1 MGHGSRCSGLLGTGL
16 LLACGGGDAAAPGA
30 VPATLTVVS
39 GDAQADTVAQRLN
52 GFLDLLVRDADG
64 LPVPGVLVRYAIA
77 AEAGTLSSPVVR
89 TRPSGRA
96 STAWTLPERAGR
108 YSVTASVAGLPP
120 VVFTATAVPSYPARL
135 RRLSGDGQVG
145 VEGET
150 LDEVIVIQVTDDY
163 GNGVEGMTVGFSLA
177 PGNGRALNPQSK
189 SDSLGQVSSFWELGT
204 GPGPKRMQAKA
215 PNLIPI
221 LVQATALPA
230 P

>member
-1 MGHGSRCSGLLGTGL
+1 MGYGSRCSVLLGTGL

-30 VPATLTVVS
+30 APATLTVVS
-39 GDAQADTVAQRLN
+39 GAAQTDTVAQRLD
-52 GFLDLLVRDADG
+52 GFLDVLVRDADG
-64 LPVPGVLVRYAIA
+64 VPVPGVLVRYAPVGQ
-77 AEAGTLSSPVVR
+77 AGTISLPSVR

-96 STAWTLPERAGR
+96 STAWTLPEQAGR

-120 VVFTATAVPSYPARL
+120 VVFTATAVPSYPAQL
-135 RRLSGDGQVG
+135 RRLSGDGQSG
-145 VEGET
+145 LEGET
-150 LDEVIVIQVTDDY
+150 LDEVIVIQVTDDF

-189 SDSLGQVSSFWELGT
+189 SDSLGQVSSLWELGP

-221 LVQATALPA
+221 LLQATAVAA